1 MRLRY
6 DCSLEE
12 IAQFTTTVEHIVFAL
27 CVTVLAVTL
36 CHFQSPYLQY
46 WLGQG
51 ATQVPTPAPE
61 EVAIGESDGKVRNRT
76 GRRGGGAPRPRG
88 RVPKLISRDNPLGA
102 YLRGRTAGSGRG
114 RGQGG
119 HAQVPSRGGS
129 GRRAVPLPEIH
140 LLRRAS
146 RQPESPRER
155 HRSSS
160 PLFPASPSNPEG
172 PIAPEPTNHLY
183 GAW

>member
-27 CVTVLAVTL
+27 CLTILAITL
-36 CHFQSPYLQY
+36 CHFQSPYLQC

-51 ATQVPTPAPE
+51 ATQVPASALE
-61 EVAIGESDGKVRNRT
+61 RVAVGKSDGKVRNQR

-88 RVPKLISRDNPLGA
+88 RVPKLIGRDNPLGA
-102 YLRGRTAGSGRG
+102 YLRERTTGNGRG

-119 HAQVPSRGGS
+119 RAQVPSRGES
-129 GRRAVPLPEIH
+129 GRRAVPLPEVH

-146 RQPESPRER
+146 RQAGSSRGR

-160 PLFPASPSNPEG
+160 PLFPGSPSNPEG
-172 PIAPEPTNHLY
+172 PIAPDPTDHLY

>member
-27 CVTVLAVTL
+27 CLTILAITL
-36 CHFQSPYLQY
+36 CHFQSPYLQC

-51 ATQVPTPAPE
+51 ATQVPASALE
-61 EVAIGESDGKVRNRT
+61 RVAVGKSDGKVRNQR

-88 RVPKLISRDNPLGA
+88 RVPKLISRDNPLGT
-102 YLRGRTAGSGRG
+102 YLRERTAGSGRG
-114 RGQGG
+114 RGQRS
-119 HAQVPSRGGS
+119 HVQAPPRGES

-146 RQPESPRER
+146 RQAESPRER

-160 PLFPASPSNPEG
+160 PLVPASPSNPEG
-172 PIAPEPTNHLY
+172 PIAPDPTDHLY